1 MTVCRPGGVARER
14 RPDAHAVA
22 TLARMTQEH
31 GRSFVHEPDGQAA
44 ELARLRDVERVALE
58 FCERCERG
66 EIRSVATYERFR
78 AALAGG
84 REVTPAGSELPHRAG
99 SRAGTSPA

>member
-1 MTVCRPGGVARER
+1 MERTMTCPAGVARER
-14 RPDAHAVA
+14 RPGAGAVA
-22 TLARMTQEH
+22 TLAGMTGGH
-31 GRSFVHEPDGQAA
+31 APVLSHDPDGQVA

-58 FCERCERG
+58 FCARCERG

-84 REVTPAGSELPHRAG
+84 RGVKVASSELSPRA
-99 SRAGTSPA
+99 RF